1 MFKELFNP
9 AAGGLS
15 LGTNALWLTAAR
27 IAPMAAGFLFWILA
41 ALLLVPAQLGLSSA
55 IVAAALLT
63 VQIGMLGVGQATLSL
78 LPAQDDGRRRLIATS
93 LLTVGLS
100 SLVAA
105 IVVLNITRAVGPG
118 VGQAWDD
125 PAVTL
130 AFLAAAFF
138 ASTAYQLDHVNVA
151 LSRADLALARSVL
164 QSFIQLAVLIVCL
177 TAGYRSVIAVVGAV
191 ALGAVASVGLG
202 VRQIHRAGLGA
213 PWKEGIQFRE
223 VSGLLRPALR
233 NYPLML
239 ADRAPGYLLPLIV
252 AATLSTSATAAW
264 YMVWMLGTAVSFVPQ
279 SAGFSLQAKLAAPG
293 PCHSIIGQA
302 LKMSL
307 LVTVAAGGTLLGVGP
322 FVLRALGPQYA
333 PYWVLLPLLIPALIL
348 TCVTQIY
355 YAVCR
360 ADGHSAAATGVAVLA
375 AAIAVVPAAAV
386 IQNFALPGLTVL
398 WLGAQV
404 TAALIAGWRLRA
416 MVARTGGERT
426 DQRPD
431 DEIRGV
437 DELNAP

>member
-9 AAGGLS
+9 AAAGLS

-27 IAPMAAGFLFWILA
+27 VAPMAAGFLFWILA

-63 VQIGMLGVGQATLSL
+63 VQIGMLGVGPATLSL
-78 LPAQDDGRRRLIATS
+78 LPAQDDGRRLIATS

-105 IVVLNITRAVGPG
+105 IAVLNITWAVGPG
-118 VGQAWDD
+118 VGQAWVD
-125 PAVTL
+125 PAATA
-130 AFLAAAFF
+130 AFLAAAVF
-138 ASTAYQLDHVNVA
+138 ASTAYQLDHVSVA

-164 QSFIQLAVLIVCL
+164 QSFIQLTVLIVCL

-191 ALGAVASVGLG
+191 ALGAAASVGLG
-202 VRQIHRAGLGA
+202 IRQLHQAGLGA

-233 NYPLML
+233 IYPLML

-252 AATLSTSATAAW
+252 ATTLSTSATAAW
-264 YMVWMLGTAVSFVPQ
+264 YMVWMLASAVSFVPQ

-293 PCHSIIGQA
+293 PTHPIIGRA
-302 LKMSL
+302 LRISL
-307 LVTVAAGGTLLGVGP
+307 LLTLAAGAVLLAAGP

-333 PYWVLLPLLIPALIL
+333 PQWVLLPFLVPALIL
-348 TCVTQIY
+348 TCVTQVY

-360 ADGHSAAATGVAVLA
+360 ASGHPAAATGVAVLA
-375 AAIAVVPAAAV
+375 AAVAVVPAAAV
-386 IQNFALPGLTVL
+386 TQNFALPGLTML
-398 WLGAQV
+398 WLVAQL
-404 TAALIAGWRLRA
+404 TAALIAGWRLWA
-416 MVARTGGERT
+416 MVARTGGECP